1 MFVLFTDT
9 DTDITP
15 VRAKEYGYHLISM
28 PYTVDDKTIKPYENF
43 EIFNSKEFYS
53 MLRNGV
59 IPKTSAI
66 NSEEYK
72 AYFIPHLKA
81 GNDILYVHF
90 SKAMSGTFN
99 SLNIAINE
107 LKEEFPDRTIY
118 TIDTMGITINSY
130 IMVIELGKMYK
141 NGATIE
147 ELLDYGKKQASHFA
161 TYFYADDLKF
171 FRRSGRV
178 SNFSGIMGNLIGI
191 KPIIHMSS
199 EGKMVNIGKCRGRI
213 TALNKLV
220 DYVKTL
226 KDDIY
231 SYPVIIGHTDNMKL
245 ANMLKDLLVN
255 EFGEKLN
262 IEIVDVNPTAG
273 SHCGPDCIG
282 VSFHAVRR

>member
-1 MFVLFTDT
+1 
-9 DTDITP
+9 
-15 VRAKEYGYHLISM
+15 
-28 PYTVDDKTIKPYENF
+28 
-43 EIFNSKEFYS
+43 
-53 MLRNGV
+53 
-59 IPKTSAI
+59 
-66 NSEEYK
+66 
-72 AYFIPHLKA
+72 
-81 GNDILYVHF
+81 
-90 SKAMSGTFN
+90 
-99 SLNIAINE
+99 
-107 LKEEFPDRTIY
+107 
-118 TIDTMGITINSY
+118 
-130 IMVIELGKMYK
+130 MYK

-226 KDDIY
+226 QDDIY